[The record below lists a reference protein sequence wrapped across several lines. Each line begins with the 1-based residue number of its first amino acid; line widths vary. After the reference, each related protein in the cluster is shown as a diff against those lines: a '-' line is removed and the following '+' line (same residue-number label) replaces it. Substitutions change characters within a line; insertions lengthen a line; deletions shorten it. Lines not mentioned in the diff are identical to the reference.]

1 MIPWDIIA
9 EFAVAIGTIAL
20 AGATGYN
27 VYISQKEIK
36 IKYYTEKIEGFY
48 LPLIDIFSSLT
59 QKCHDTYINLERII
73 KEKAYL
79 AESKTQNAF
88 PSEDSWRD
96 NSFNSLMHT
105 GCLKDPLTELIIE
118 NSGMYYYIEFLD
130 KKFFDEWQNF
140 ADAIW
145 EDYIDILKELNRLK
159 GIKVD
164 NEPKKPGWKLKIW
177 TP

>member
-79 AESKTQNAF
+79 AESKAQNAF
-88 PSEDSWRD
+88 PSEDSWKD
-96 NSFNSLMHT
+96 MKFNGLMDTPCLNPSAQLMTGNSEE
-105 GCLKDPLTELIIE
+105 D
-118 NSGMYYYIEFLD
+118 YYIEFHG